1 VEGVKRWADI
11 KHKHIA
17 RVGAEKVAE
26 GRDRVLA
33 QARGHRLAETR
44 RRRGLT
50 QAQVAKA
57 MGVTPS
63 RVSQIERGEVTDV
76 GVDVISRYI
85 IALGGRLEL
94 VADFG
99 DERMAVG

>member
-1 VEGVKRWADI
+1 MDGVKRWADI

-17 RVGAEKVAE
+17 RVGAQEVAE
-26 GRDRVLA
+26 GRDRLLA

-44 RRRGLT
+44 QRRGMT
-50 QAQVAKA
+50 QAQVADA
-57 MGVTPS
+57 MGVTAS

-99 DERMAVG
+99 TERMAVG

>member
-11 KHKHIA
+11 KHEHIA

-26 GRDRVLA
+26 GRDRLLA
-33 QARGHRLAETR
+33 QARGHRLAEAR
-44 RRRGLT
+44 QRRGKT
-50 QAQVAKA
+50 QAQVAEA